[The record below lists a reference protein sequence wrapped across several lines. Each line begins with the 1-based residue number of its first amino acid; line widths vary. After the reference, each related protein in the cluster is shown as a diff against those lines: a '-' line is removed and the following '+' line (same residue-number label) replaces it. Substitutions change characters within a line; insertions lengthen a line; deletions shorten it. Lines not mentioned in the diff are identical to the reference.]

1 MNKSLAAII
10 ITAILSGCQTAD
22 EMQTTS
28 ATPISVTG
36 ATASAI
42 AGDMASRL
50 AEQVGPARLGQQL
63 VDDRRGPQV
72 REDHDRDARVAFGH
86 RVEERQAARRV
97 VDHVGPAGATTL
109 KMEKDTSE
117 YAAALEAALKG
128 WGYTV
133 ATDEK
138 VGKDQKPVEFTWSI
152 DSFDGQVLAQVS
164 TPAVALGRVYTA
176 TSSGATPASPLSV
189 MQRN

>member
-1 MNKSLAAII
+1 MKKTIAAII
-10 ITAILSGCQTAD
+10 ITAILSGCQTAG
-22 EMQTTS
+22 ETLTTS
-28 ATPISVTG
+28 STPIAVTG

-50 AEQVGPARLGQQL
+50 AEQVGPAG
-63 VDDRRGPQV
+63 
-72 REDHDRDARVAFGH
+72 
-86 RVEERQAARRV
+86 
-97 VDHVGPAGATTL
+97 TTIL

-133 ATDEK
+133 IADGK
-138 VGKDQKPVEFTWSI
+138 VGKVQKPVEIAWSV
-152 DSFDGQVLAQVS
+152 DSFDGQVLARIS
-164 TPAVALGRVYTA
+164 TPTIALGRAYTA
-176 TSSGATPASPLSV
+176 TSAGATPASPLSI

>member
-1 MNKSLAAII
+1 MKETIAAII

-22 EMQTTS
+22 ETLTAS
-28 ATPISVTG
+28 STPIAVTG

-50 AEQVGPARLGQQL
+50 AEQVGPAGT
-63 VDDRRGPQV
+63 
-72 REDHDRDARVAFGH
+72 
-86 RVEERQAARRV
+86 
-97 VDHVGPAGATTL
+97 TTL
-109 KMEKDTSE
+109 KMDNDTSE

-133 ATDEK
+133 IADGK
-138 VGKDQKPVEFTWSI
+138 VGKDQKPVEVAWSI
-152 DSFDGQVLAQVS
+152 DSFDGQVLARIS
-164 TPAVALGRVYTA
+164 MPGIALGRAYTA
-176 TSSGATPASPLSV
+176 TSAGATPASPLSI

>member
-1 MNKSLAAII
+1 MNKTIAAII
-10 ITAILSGCQTAD
+10 ITAVLSGCQTAD
-22 EMQTTS
+22 ETLATS
-28 ATPISVTG
+28 STPISVTG

-50 AEQVGPARLGQQL
+50 AEQVGPAGT
-63 VDDRRGPQV
+63 
-72 REDHDRDARVAFGH
+72 
-86 RVEERQAARRV
+86 
-97 VDHVGPAGATTL
+97 TTL

-133 ATDEK
+133 VTDEK
-138 VGKDQKPVEFTWSI
+138 VSKDQNPVEFAWSI

-164 TPAVALGRVYTA
+164 TKAVALGRVYTA
-176 TSSGATPASPLSV
+176 TSSGATPASPLSI

>member
-1 MNKSLAAII
+1 MKKTIVAII
-10 ITAILSGCQTAD
+10 VTAMLSGCQTAD
-22 EMQTTS
+22 DTLTTS
-28 ATPISVTG
+28 STPIAVTG

-50 AEQVGPARLGQQL
+50 VEQVRPAS
-63 VDDRRGPQV
+63 
-72 REDHDRDARVAFGH
+72 
-86 RVEERQAARRV
+86 
-97 VDHVGPAGATTL
+97 TTTF

-133 ATDEK
+133 IADGK
-138 VGKDQKPVEFTWSI
+138 VGKEQKPVEVAWSI
-152 DSFDGQVLAQVS
+152 DSFDGQVLARIS
-164 TPAVALGRVYTA
+164 TPAIALGRAYTA
-176 TSSGATPASPLSV
+176 TSAGATPASPLSI